1 MASSRKRKWPNLSMS
16 WWLKKNNN
24 NSQIKILSKT
34 KINKKRKITN
44 KEMTMKKV
52 KMMLVNLKKKLQ
64 MNNQLPKTNL

>member
-1 MASSRKRKWPNLSMS
+1 MS